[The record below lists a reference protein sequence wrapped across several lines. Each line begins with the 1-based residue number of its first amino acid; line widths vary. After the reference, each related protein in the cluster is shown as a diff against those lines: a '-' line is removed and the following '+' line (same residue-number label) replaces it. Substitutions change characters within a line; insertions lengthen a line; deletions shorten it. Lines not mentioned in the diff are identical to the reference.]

1 MALNGA
7 ERAEVMYSLH
17 GESPETHVHHAA
29 TCTGENTQKRYY
41 KCEAYGDGCSTA
53 TDWAKSYPACGLWGK
68 PFNRNTM
75 PLGVKH
81 ARKFVLKDATS
92 EIEGQLQFG
101 DNPTATE
108 REGEGIE

>member
-17 GESPETHVHHAA
+17 GESPGN
-29 TCTGENTQKRYY
+29 TCASCCNLYRREYTKRYY